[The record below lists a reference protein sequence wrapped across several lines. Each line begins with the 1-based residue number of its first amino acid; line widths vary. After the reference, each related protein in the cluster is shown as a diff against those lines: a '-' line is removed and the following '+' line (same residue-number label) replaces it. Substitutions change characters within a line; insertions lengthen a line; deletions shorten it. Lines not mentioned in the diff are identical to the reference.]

1 MNRPVISHSTT
12 PHEEVAVN
20 MPKSRLLMIAP
31 VLAFGLV
38 IAVGKGATAAFG
50 LVSDQRLVDAKD
62 TMKDLVHAGASEVA
76 TQTGPE
82 ADADRPKALQAD
94 RMVTGG
100 TAQREAPNRR
110 AVRRSERR
118 SERRSNSLP
127 TRSHQGQDIPDFAR
141 LQSGDAH
148 STSSR
153 SSRTGRRSAS
163 GPGSGPGRHS
173 GRLPAR

>member
-1 MNRPVISHSTT
+1 MNRLVISHSTT

-31 VLAFGLV
+31 VLAFGVV
-38 IAVGKGATAAFG
+38 IAVGKGASSAFG

-76 TQTGPE
+76 TQTGPDAE
-82 ADADRPKALQAD
+82 AERPRVLQSD
-94 RMVTGG
+94 RMFTGSAAEG
-100 TAQREAPNRR
+100 QTARRR
-110 AVRRSERR
+110 AARRAKRQA
-118 SERRSNSLP
+118 NTLP

-141 LQSGDAH
+141 LQSGDSR

-163 GPGSGPGRHS
+163 GPGSGQGRHS